1 MYELSSKCASSF
13 ARPASV
19 AVSTSITISSFCSRV
34 LFFRVCRPN
43 SSCFR
48 PAFVALPLSPFCLLP
63 LPLSPPPPRRL
74 PRAHNFFNNLD
85 IINTNIDTK
94 YIGKI
99 KNVRKSIGIFP
110 RKGISLI
117 GKLSQIFLHFPFPFF
132 FFHSPFPG
140 AEASQQKTEMSVKY
154 TFLI

>member
-1 MYELSSKCASSF
+1 MYELSSKCASSL

-48 PAFVALPLSPFCLLP
+48 AAFVALPLSPFCLLP

-74 PRAHNFFNNLD
+74 PHAHNFFNNLD
-85 IINTNIDTK
+85 IINTNLYTK
-94 YIGKI
+94 YTGQL

-110 RKGISLI
+110 RKGISLT
-117 GKLSQIFLHFPFPFF
+117 GKLYQIFFIFF
-132 FFHSPFPG
+132 FFSPVLRHRNKN
-140 AEASQQKTEMSVKY
+140 QRC
-154 TFLI
+154 L